1 MPRGRKEQ
9 NPQGSGRASQVWYNG
24 RRISVAIVFWRKK
37 QGSSSSRGSVQDDWL
52 ARLPQHK
59 HHFYEN
65 LVREWED
72 AYAILSVVLDE
83 ALAHRSQ
90 GELVRAREGA
100 QTAAAVVN
108 HLGEPLLAAYRTLEV
123 RGRSSV
129 LSTRIFSAEK
139 PPDRMPRGISCCIEF
154 CSGAARGICTSY
166 GLWK

>member
-1 MPRGRKEQ
+1 MEMQNITAMPHAGKEQ
-9 NPQGSGRASQVWYNG
+9 NPQGSGRASQVWYNA
-24 RRISVAIVFWRKK
+24 RRISVATVFWRKK

-83 ALAHRSQ
+83 AFAHRSQ

-123 RGRSSV
+123 RGRRLAAIPVVSP
-129 LSTRIFSAEK
+129 LN
-139 PPDRMPRGISCCIEF
+139 PDFFRGE
-154 CSGAARGICTSY
+154 AARQNAT
-166 GLWK
+166 